1 MPRREVC
8 IGKSGMTKGKSN
20 ALPREISLPVSV
32 ETNTAV
38 MLCDAL
44 AAAAATG
51 TSVCDPRLYGGGWRP

>member
-20 ALPREISLPVSV
+20 VLPREISLPVSD

-38 MLCDAL
+38 MLCD
-44 AAAAATG
+44 G
-51 TSVCDPRLYGGGWRP
+51 Q